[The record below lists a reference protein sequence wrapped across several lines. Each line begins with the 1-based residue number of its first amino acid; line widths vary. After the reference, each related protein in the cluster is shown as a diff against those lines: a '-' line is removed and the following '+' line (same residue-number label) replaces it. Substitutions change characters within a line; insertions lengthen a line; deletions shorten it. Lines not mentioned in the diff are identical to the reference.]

1 MIECS
6 FKNTSLDAC
15 SKIAITGSEWKQQDS
30 IKRIF
35 QGKTWR
41 MQLRSTCG
49 QCSPVMCHSKDS
61 VFSGE
66 DIEKQPKSSKKEQVV
81 RTFYLQI
88 VREERGKKEKRKKNN
103 FNDNKN
109 VRQLI
114 IEQLLCS
121 HHKCDGIVFG
131 IQVTAASW
139 THFPNTVTKYWLS
152 EFIQACCCW
161 QGKLRVGIRSTPGY
175 LYEFWTNL
183 LIILSFL

>member
-35 QGKTWR
+35 QGKTWC

-66 DIEKQPKSSKKEQVV
+66 DIEKQPKSSRQYTRSTSRQLEKREETKKE
-81 RTFYLQI
+81 
-88 VREERGKKEKRKKNN
+88 RKKNHL
-103 FNDNKN
+103 NDNKN

-121 HHKCDGIVFG
+121 HHKCDGVVFG
-131 IQVTAASW
+131 AQVTAASW
-139 THFPNTVTKYWLS
+139 THFPNTVAKYWLS
-152 EFIQACCCW
+152 EFTQACCCW
-161 QGKLRVGIRSTPGY
+161 QGKLGVGMRSTSGY